1 MSTENSNTIQPCT
14 LHGVNGC
21 YLCLKKAV
29 EEVLYM
35 TYAAGNGGFASDFGL
50 ITFRKL
56 VDLTGYDVD
65 KRRVNN
71 R

>member
-1 MSTENSNTIQPCT
+1 MSTKDSKTEQTCP

-35 TYAAGNGGFASDFGL
+35 TYAAGNGGFAADFGL
-50 ITFRKL
+50 ITFNKL
-56 VDLTGYDVD
+56 VKLTGYDVD
-65 KRRVNN
+65 KRMVNN

>member
-1 MSTENSNTIQPCT
+1 MKNKNLNPEQTCT

-21 YLCLKKAV
+21 YSCLKKAV

-35 TYAAGNGGFASDFGL
+35 TYAAGNGGFAADFGL
-50 ITFRKL
+50 ITFDKL
-56 VDLTGYDVD
+56 VKLTNYDVD
-65 KRRVNN
+65 KQRVNN